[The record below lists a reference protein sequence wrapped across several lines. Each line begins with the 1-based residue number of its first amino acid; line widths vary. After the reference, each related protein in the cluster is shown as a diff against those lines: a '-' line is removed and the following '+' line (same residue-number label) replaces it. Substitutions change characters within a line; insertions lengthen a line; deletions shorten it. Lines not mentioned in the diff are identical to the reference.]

1 MASVF
6 QALFLTAAPSSSPSS
21 PCAGMF
27 HSVPLCFA
35 WKVRWYHIIPAFH
48 CTQQPND
55 GTYIG
60 WSVTVIHP
68 LFTAG
73 LYRMLIDTL
82 SENLFSLGLRSSSCA
97 LKHQELVLNSPTTV
111 FRVWSNSWVFRLKC
125 IHFLQCCVINQG
137 KCYFRKQ
144 RLSQKLLIWISD
156 ALFNFDGLETMLS
169 PLLQPDGSSL

>member
-6 QALFLTAAPSSSPSS
+6 QALFLTAAPSSSSSPSS

-60 WSVTVIHP
+60 WSVTVIRP

-73 LYRMLIDTL
+73 LFRMLIETL
-82 SENLFSLGLRSSSCA
+82 SENLFSWGLRSSSCA

-111 FRVWSNSWVFRLKC
+111 FRDWSNSWGFS
-125 IHFLQCCVINQG
+125 G
-137 KCYFRKQ
+137 KVRP
-144 RLSQKLLIWISD
+144 
-156 ALFNFDGLETMLS
+156 LS
-169 PLLQPDGSSL
+169 PVLCHKPGRMFFQKTASVTKGFNLD